1 MSRLDKAKEYL
12 NTLRVGL
19 SILSAFIMALGGG
32 AGSMYNAGNFGTMF
46 WFSVV
51 TMALCIASGFVIIK
65 KIKEKTEEIEDL

>member
-1 MSRLDKAKEYL
+1 
-12 NTLRVGL
+12 
-19 SILSAFIMALGGG
+19 MALGGG

-51 TMALCIASGFVIIK
+51 TMALCIESGFVIIK